1 MKTLDVV
8 YPLRNGRHGPAPHRI
23 HGKVEMDETHR
34 ACEAGKARQKFGQN
48 LMKRNSQRELK
59 LGARKPALLWFSAIL
74 GILVV
79 IGCDQGWSGF
89 VSPGRDA
96 VAVYDYSVVNVYP
109 HDPEAF
115 TQGLVFRDGFLYEST
130 GLNGRS
136 TLRKVRLETG
146 EVVNK
151 RILDATYFA
160 EGLTAWGNRLIQL
173 TWKSN
178 TGFIYDLET
187 FVLQKTFRYSGEGW
201 GIAHDGAR
209 LIMSDGT
216 SKLRFLDPE
225 TLLETRQLVV
235 VLNEKPVDNLN
246 ELEVVEGKI
255 FANVW
260 RSSEILII
268 SPMTG
273 RVTGRVDLRGLLS
286 AAGRMQ
292 PVDVLNGIA
301 YDARHKRLF
310 VTGKLWKYLFEIR
323 LKPRP

>member
-1 MKTLDVV
+1 
-8 YPLRNGRHGPAPHRI
+8 
-23 HGKVEMDETHR
+23 
-34 ACEAGKARQKFGQN
+34 
-48 LMKRNSQRELK
+48 MKRNSQRELK
-59 LGARKPALLWFSAIL
+59 LRARKPALILFSAVL
-74 GILVV
+74 GILMV
-79 IGCDQGWSGF
+79 IGCDQGWSGS
-89 VSPGRDA
+89 VLPGQDA
-96 VAVYDYSVVNVYP
+96 VAVYDYAVVNVYP
-109 HDPEAF
+109 HDPGAF
-115 TQGLVFRDGFLYEST
+115 TQGLIFRDGFLYEST

-136 TLRKVRLETG
+136 TLRKVRLKTG
-146 EVVNK
+146 EVVKK
-151 RILDATYFA
+151 RTIEAKYFA

-178 TGFIYDLET
+178 TGFVYDLET
-187 FVLQKTFRYSGEGW
+187 FALQKTFRYSGEGW

-225 TLLETRQLVV
+225 TLQETGQLVV

-268 SPMTG
+268 SLVTG

-286 AAGRMQ
+286 AAGRVQ
-292 PVDVLNGIA
+292 PAGVLNGIA

-323 LKPRP
+323 LHLK

>member
-1 MKTLDVV
+1 
-8 YPLRNGRHGPAPHRI
+8 
-23 HGKVEMDETHR
+23 
-34 ACEAGKARQKFGQN
+34 
-48 LMKRNSQRELK
+48 MKRNSQRELK
-59 LGARKPALLWFSAIL
+59 LRVRKPTLLLFSAIL
-74 GILVV
+74 GILMV
-79 IGCDQGWSGF
+79 IGCDQGWSASA
-89 VSPGRDA
+89 SPGQDT
-96 VAVYDYSVVNVYP
+96 VAVYDYAVVNVYP
-109 HDPEAF
+109 HDPKAF
-115 TQGLVFRDGFLYEST
+115 TQGLIFRDGFLYEST

-136 TLRKVRLETG
+136 TLRKVRLKTG
-146 EVVNK
+146 EVVKK
-151 RILDATYFA
+151 RTIDAKYFA

-178 TGFIYDLET
+178 TGFTYDLET

-201 GIAHDGAR
+201 GITHDGAR

-216 SKLRFLDPE
+216 SKLRFFDPE
-225 TLLETRQLVV
+225 TLQETRHLVV
-235 VLNEKPVDNLN
+235 VQDEKPVDNLN

-273 RVTGRVDLRGLLS
+273 RVTGLVDLQGLLS

-292 PVDVLNGIA
+292 PVGVLNGIA

-310 VTGKLWKYLFEIR
+310 VTGKLWNYLFEIR
-323 LKPRP
+323 LKPRR